1 MAKEKP
7 STESE
12 EKRLKRD
19 KKKEKKRSETEGVH
33 KSSSSKHK
41 DKSEKKKEHKKDR
54 REKKS
59 SSSKTEEGNGKT
71 PLPTNTTSED
81 GVAVQKAND
90 AAAEDVQ
97 MTTELLNSL
106 EKEKPGSVAVV
117 KDGDVDGEGDVLEVK
132 VKNAVVGRPLLI
144 GALVP
149 FAHPLADE
157 KVGKKVLK
165 GVKRA
170 AKNKTLKRGV
180 KEVVKA
186 LRKSPSSTTSTTSS
200 LPTAVVVLAADIS
213 PMDVISHLPV
223 LCEDHGIP
231 YVFVTSRVELGAAG
245 STKRPTSV
253 VMISRDK
260 GGKDRGKGK
269 EGKEGEEMDEGEGW
283 DEVYADL
290 VKVVVKAAKG
300 VRV

>member
-7 STESE
+7 SAESE
-12 EKRLKRD
+12 EKRLK
-19 KKKEKKRSETEGVH
+19 KEKKEKKRSETEGVH
-33 KSSSSKHK
+33 KSSSKKK
-41 DKSEKKKEHKKDR
+41 DKSEKRDKKDHKDKKKDKKDR
-54 REKKS
+54 IS
-59 SSSKTEEGNGKT
+59 SNTEVDEAA
-71 PLPTNTTSED
+71 PPP
-81 GVAVQKAND
+81 ANVSAEHSVTA

-106 EKEKPGSVAVV
+106 EKENPGSVMV
-117 KDGDVDGEGDVLEVK
+117 KGDGGDVEVK
-132 VKNAVVGRPLLI
+132 VKRVEKPLLI

-157 KVGKKVLK
+157 KVGRKVLK

-180 KEVVKA
+180 KEVVKS
-186 LRKSPSSTTSTTSS
+186 LRKSPTSTITTSS
-200 LPTAVVVLAADIS
+200 SSASSLPSAVVILAADIS

-231 YVFVTSRVELGAAG
+231 YVFVTSRVELGAAS

-253 VMISRDK
+253 VMVARDK
-260 GGKDRGKGK
+260 GGKGAKEKEKEKEK
-269 EGKEGEEMDEGEGW
+269 EGKEKEGDEGEAW
-283 DEVYADL
+283 EEVYADL
-290 VKVVVKAAKG
+290 VKVVVKAGKG